1 MEKIMLFCI
10 KFYMLSKNV
19 WLLNKSGQPYYNV
32 YKWRN
37 SIIYSKTLAGFK
49 IMIND
54 EWRKIGLKQAA
65 RNIISA
71 WANCGKQPTIEAIL
85 NSVADL
91 LYVAK
96 TIKLGLG

>member
-1 MEKIMLFCI
+1 M
-10 KFYMLSKNV
+10 
-19 WLLNKSGQPYYNV
+19 SG
-32 YKWRN
+32 
-37 SIIYSKTLAGFK
+37 
-49 IMIND
+49 
-54 EWRKIGLKQAA
+54 EIGLKQAE